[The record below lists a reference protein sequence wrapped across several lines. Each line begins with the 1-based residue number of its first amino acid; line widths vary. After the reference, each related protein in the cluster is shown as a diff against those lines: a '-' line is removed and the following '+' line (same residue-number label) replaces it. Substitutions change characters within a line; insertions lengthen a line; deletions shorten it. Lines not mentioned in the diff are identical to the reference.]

1 MSHSNGLF
9 QKKSKQAGGDEDMEF
24 PGVFKKKHV
33 EIPGVSLKRS
43 GNSRGV
49 QEKLMWNFHG
59 SQFLT
64 LEFARGVTQTCR
76 ISRGKSFSSPEFL
89 GVK

>member
-1 MSHSNGLF
+1 
-9 QKKSKQAGGDEDMEF
+9 MEF
-24 PGVFKKKHV
+24 PGVLKKKHV

-59 SQFLT
+59 SIFDFA

-76 ISRGKSFSSPEFL
+76 ISSGKSFSSPEFL